1 MMKNSL
7 LPDRFGILLFLRL
20 AGFFPVVF
28 APAVLG
34 QAAGVVVVNV
44 LPVEETMS
52 LQING
57 ATLGNMAAGT
67 ATGPLPIQPGP
78 NTIRLVWG
86 QTNKAEGIIRVKP
99 GETALAVAH
108 EKTIKIPSPADKPNT
123 GGVAETPFQILSLN
137 SGEKVKRP
145 QFHIFSAM
153 LQKTNLQVDG
163 KVSTIEPG
171 VEARIGSYDRIRVQ
185 SGDDVLVELDGTAP
199 ACLDG
204 PMQWFLF
211 LFQKT
216 KSGKAELLP
225 VAGLQYQW

>member
-1 MMKNSL
+1 MTKNSL
-7 LPDRFGILLFLRL
+7 SDGVGFPLFASL
-20 AGFFPVVF
+20 AGFFLAGF
-28 APAVLG
+28 APTVLG
-34 QAAGVVVVNV
+34 QGAGVVVVNL
-44 LPVEETMS
+44 LPVQETMS

-57 ATLGNMAAGT
+57 STLGNMAGGT
-67 ATGPLPIQPGP
+67 ASGPLPIQPGP
-78 NTIRLVWG
+78 NTIRLIWE

-99 GETALAVAH
+99 GETAIAVAH
-108 EKTIKIPSPADKPNT
+108 QKTSKIPSPDDKPDA
-123 GGVAETPFQILSLN
+123 GGVAETPYQILRLN

-163 KVSTIEPG
+163 KAITIEPG

-185 SGDDVLVELDGTAP
+185 SGEGTLLELDGTAP

-204 PMQWFLF
+204 PMPWYLFLF
-211 LFQKT
+211 LNPKN
-216 KSGKAELLP
+216 GKIEIFP